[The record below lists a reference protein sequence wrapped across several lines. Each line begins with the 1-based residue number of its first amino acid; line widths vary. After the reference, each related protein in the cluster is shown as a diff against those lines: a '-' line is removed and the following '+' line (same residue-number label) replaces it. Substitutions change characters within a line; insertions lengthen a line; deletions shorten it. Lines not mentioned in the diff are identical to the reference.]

1 MNSRKISL
9 EDIAS
14 NLFYYF
20 FLQFIYIYR
29 LWKAYAADS
38 NIIKRCLKVNFT
50 ASTTCTCLNII

>member
-14 NLFYYF
+14 NFFF
-20 FLQFIYIYR
+20 FLQFISIYR

-50 ASTTCTCLNII
+50 ASATCTWLNII